1 MSFLHIKIDSEAV
14 QKAIRQAPESALQR
28 IHNALQE
35 TAVESQR
42 FYRQNMPTGVTGFL
56 RRSVHFAFQNRVTVK
71 VEPSAPY
78 ADYVESGT
86 RPHWT
91 SVHNLERWANLRG
104 INPYALQHSI
114 ASHGTKAHP
123 YQDKTYKQT
132 ARYAD
137 IVFHGEMSDFVRR
150 FNQ

>member
-1 MSFLHIKIDSEAV
+1 MSFLHIKVESEAV
-14 QKAIRQAPESALQR
+14 QKAIRQAPESALQH
-28 IHNALQE
+28 IHNALKE

-42 FYRQNMPTGVTGFL
+42 FYRQNMPAGATGYL
-56 RRSVHFAFQNRVTVK
+56 RRSTQFRFLNRVTVK
-71 VEPSAPY
+71 VEPMAEY

-114 ASHGTKAHP
+114 ARHGTRPHP
-123 YQDKTYKQT
+123 YQDKTYYQT

-150 FNQ
+150 FN